1 MKGMWKQF
9 CKAVDAVSYW
19 VGDRVTDLTGLVAL
33 PVPIEQAQGPREVTL
48 DLPGYIQTNSYS
60 CGAMSA
66 AMVVHRFRPRMG
78 FGRIYNAVDPS
89 PKFGAEPLQVAQ
101 ALRSCGLRVSHRKK
115 LSFARLCRAI
125 DRGRP
130 IVALIHNHGSEDD
143 HWVVVYGYGRRPDRL
158 FIAVNGVPW
167 FNRNRI
173 ARSRFERIW
182 KPPGNGLVCWKK

>member
-1 MKGMWKQF
+1 VETILQGGGLGPGPDLVGQ
-9 CKAVDAVSYW
+9 
-19 VGDRVTDLTGLVAL
+19 VGDRVTDLTGLVAV

-48 DLPGYIQTNSYS
+48 DLPGYIQTSSYS
-60 CGAMSA
+60 CGAMA

-78 FGRIYNAVDPS
+78 FDRIYDAVDPS
-89 PKFGAEPLQVAQ
+89 PKFGAKPLQVVQ

-125 DRGRP
+125 NRGRP
-130 IVALIHNHGSEDD
+130 IVVLIHNHGSEDD

>member
-1 MKGMWKQF
+1 MKGMWKRF
-9 CKAVDAVSYW
+9 CKVADDAAYW
-19 VGDRVTDLTGLVAL
+19 VGDRVSDLTGLVAL

-60 CGAMSA
+60 CGAMAA
-66 AMVVHRFRPRMG
+66 AMVVRRFRPRMG
-78 FGRIYNAVDPS
+78 FGRIYDAVGPL
-89 PKFGAEPLQVAQ
+89 PEWGAGTLRVVR
-101 ALRSCGLRVSHRKK
+101 ALRSCGLRVSHRRK

-130 IVALIHNHGSEDD
+130 VVVLIHNQGSEDD

-173 ARSRFERIW
+173 ARSQFERIW